1 MEKRNDLHI
10 IMVNPSEASVA
21 SVPDSLKPVTWTASG
36 NNMAEAFYGALSS
49 GHISKYNLLIDG
61 RFGIYNAENIE
72 RSIKT
77 MESGPYKYGIYG
89 MAITDEY
96 WTPQVSIDRG
106 VFDKV
111 FINSPFLIR
120 NDIIGNIN
128 FSNIK
133 NMHVYHSLL
142 AQIQRFIGADFCYPG
157 IKICQN
163 PLETSN
169 R

>member
-10 IMVNPSEASVA
+10 IMVNPSERSIASI
-21 SVPDSLKPVTWTASG
+21 PDVLKPVTWTCGGG
-36 NNMAEAFYGALSS
+36 NIAEEFYKALSS

-77 MESGPYKYGIYG
+77 MEAGPYKYGIYG
-89 MAITDEY
+89 MAITDNC
-96 WTPQVSIDRG
+96 WTPQISIDRG
-106 VFDKV
+106 TFDK
-111 FINSPFLIR
+111 FLINCPFLVR
-120 NDIIGNIN
+120 NDAIGNIN

-133 NMHVYHSLL
+133 NAHVYHSLL
-142 AQIQRFIGADFCYPG
+142 VQIQKFIGADFCYPG

-163 PLETSN
+163 Q
-169 R
+169 